1 MTHRPAT
8 LKISRAEI
16 QILVARSSAKD
27 EYETTMLTEVKK
39 IVVHIGDA
47 GVQIPIL
54 DGQHIE
60 FGRFEKLD
68 SYQFDLTPYDAFQNG
83 ISRRHAQ
90 IHIRANRLFL
100 VDMGSSN
107 GTFIGDARLMPAEPQ
122 LLQNGQEI
130 TLGRLQMTVYF

>member
-60 FGRFEKLD
+60 FGR
-68 SYQFDLTPYDAFQNG
+68 
-83 ISRRHAQ
+83 
-90 IHIRANRLFL
+90 
-100 VDMGSSN
+100 
-107 GTFIGDARLMPAEPQ
+107 
-122 LLQNGQEI
+122 
-130 TLGRLQMTVYF
+130 